1 MILFIWLQVKKR
13 AINLIINNMFL
24 IFENITLPFK
34 IIVHQV
40 DMINQFIII
49 VSVINTELS
58 KVRLIYVLVI
68 DLLKDIVDYLS
79 VARVPS

>member
-24 IFENITLPFK
+24 ISENITLPFE

-40 DMINQFIII
+40 YMINQFIII

>member
-24 IFENITLPFK
+24 ISENITLPFE